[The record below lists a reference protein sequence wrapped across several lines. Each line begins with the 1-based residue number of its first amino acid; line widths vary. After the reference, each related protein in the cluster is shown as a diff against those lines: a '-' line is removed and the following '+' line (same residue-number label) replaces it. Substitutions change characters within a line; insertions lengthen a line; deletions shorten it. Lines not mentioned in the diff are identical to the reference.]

1 MFHISISTLSIRGKI
16 SSLPIGAISEPRIPY
31 MQRECISTPAKQSE
45 NPNAPAYPIS
55 KKGTYL
61 VYLLVISIQPSILYH
76 QPHLS
81 NISPPL
87 LYPST
92 PPPPSPL
99 PRTLARQKIA
109 RQQASPLRDLHL
121 RIRLLLALDIQLA
134 LPGPPAPVEPAA
146 PHGADDDGGDQPD
159 EGDGEE
165 IVDEEAQSPAA
176 RGDGVFD
183 DAVVAGADGAAA
195 EGLEAGPEGAGDVS
209 LFGAELVLAVVGA
222 RVVSVAPV
230 AAVVEPGDGS
240 VGGQGRGR
248 EGVGLGVWDGAD
260 GVVGAGGYG
269 GVVVVRVYVQEGVPE
284 GAFVCLV
291 AKNAEGED
299 VVLNSRRWV
308 HCMGAGCGIYYRL
321 DSLLADEMD
330 G

>member
-1 MFHISISTLSIRGKI
+1 MHIYTS
-16 SSLPIGAISEPRIPY
+16 
-31 MQRECISTPAKQSE
+31 QQSE
-45 NPNAPAYPIS
+45 NPNAPAHPIG
-55 KKGTYL
+55 KERTYL
-61 VYLLVISIQPSILYH
+61 VYLLVISIRPSILYH

-81 NISPPL
+81 NISPSL
-87 LYPST
+87 LYPLQRLHPRPLSLERSPAKR
-92 PPPPSPL
+92 PP
-99 PRTLARQKIA
+99 AH
-109 RQQASPLRDLHL
+109 QQASPLRDLHL
-121 RIRLLLALDIQLA
+121 RIRLFLALDIQLA
-134 LPGPPAPVEPAA
+134 LPGPLAPVEPAA
-146 PHGADDDGGDQPD
+146 PHGADDDGGDQPED
-159 EGDGEE
+159 GDGEE
-165 IVDEEAQSPAA
+165 IVDEEAQSPVAL
-176 RGDGVFD
+176 GDAVFD

-195 EGLEAGPEGAGDVS
+195 EGLEAGAEGAGDVG

-230 AAVVEPGDGS
+230 PAVVEPGDGS
-240 VGGQGRGR
+240 VGGQGRGG

-308 HCMGAGCGIYYRL
+308 HCMGSRCGIYYRL
-321 DSLLADEMD
+321 DSLLADEMV